1 MATFQTPIDEIK
13 SPTAG
18 TAKSKIFKSET
29 LRAEVEITE
38 QHGFGWVPDLPDF
51 RDFSTEHH
59 EIKKLLPGKTNKLS
73 LTGNKPL
80 SLPTHID
87 LRAWCPPIENQGA
100 LGSCTAN
107 AGAALLEYFER
118 RATGNHIDVSRLFL
132 YKTTRNFMQVTG
144 DYGAYLRSTMGAMVL
159 FGIPPEKYWPYVI
172 SKFDIE
178 PSAFLYSFADNYKA
192 LKYYRL
198 DPVGTS
204 PASVLANVKN
214 HLNAGFPSMF
224 GFTVY
229 NSFYQAETT
238 GKIPFP
244 SSHGDA
250 VVGGHAIVAVGYDDS
265 IKIKNSLPGS
275 VETKGALLIR
285 NSWGAAWGH
294 MGGYLWMPY
303 DFITKGVAKDFWTL
317 ISANY
322 INTGMFN
329 V

>member
-1 MATFQTPIDEIK
+1 MATIHAPVDEIK
-13 SPTAG
+13 SSITG
-18 TAKSKIFKSET
+18 NTKSKVIKTET
-29 LRAEVEITE
+29 LKAEVEITE
-38 QHGFGWVPDLPDF
+38 QHAFGWVPDLPDF
-51 RDFSTEHH
+51 RDYSADHTE
-59 EIKKLLPGKTNKLS
+59 IRKLLPAKTNKL
-73 LTGNKPL
+73 TVNKQPL

-87 LRAWCPPIENQGA
+87 LRAWCPPVEDQGS

-118 RATGNHIDVSRLFL
+118 RSTGNHIDVSRLFL

-159 FGIPPEKYWPYVI
+159 FGVPPEKYWPYVI

-178 PSAFLYSFADNYKA
+178 PTAFLYNFADNYKA

-204 PASVLANVKN
+204 SSALLTSVKN

-229 NSFYQAETT
+229 NSFYQAKLT

-244 SSHGDA
+244 SPIGDS

-265 IKIKNSLPGS
+265 IKIKNSNPGS
-275 VETKGALLIR
+275 PETKGALLIR
-285 NSWGAAWGH
+285 NSWGTAWGK

-303 DFITKGVAKDFWTL
+303 DFILKGVAKDFWTL

>member
-1 MATFQTPIDEIK
+1 MANIHTPFDEIK
-13 SPTAG
+13 SPTSG
-18 TAKSKIFKSET
+18 TAKSKITKTET

-51 RDFSTEHH
+51 RDYSTEHH
-59 EIKKLLPGKTNKLS
+59 EIKKLLPGKTNKL
-73 LTGNKPL
+73 TANKAPA
-80 SLPTHID
+80 SLPANID
-87 LRAWCPPIENQGA
+87 LRAWCPAIENQGS

-132 YKTTRNFMQVTG
+132 YKTTRNYMQVTG
-144 DYGAYLRSTMGAMVL
+144 DYGAYLRTTMGAMVL
-159 FGIPPEKYWPYVI
+159 FGVPPEKYWPYVI
-172 SKFDIE
+172 AKYDIE
-178 PSAFLYSFADNYKA
+178 PSAFLYNFADNYKA

-198 DPVGTS
+198 DPLGTS
-204 PASVLANVKN
+204 PANLLLNIKN

-224 GFTVY
+224 GFSVY
-229 NSFYQAETT
+229 NSFYQAELT

-244 SSHGDA
+244 SATGDSI
-250 VVGGHAIVAVGYDDS
+250 VGGHAIVAVGYDDS
-265 IKIKNSLPGS
+265 IRIKNTLPGS
-275 VETKGALLIR
+275 VETRGALLIR
-285 NSWGAAWGH
+285 NSWGPTWGR

-303 DFITKGVAKDFWTL
+303 DFVTRGIASDFWTL

>member
-1 MATFQTPIDEIK
+1 MANIHNPFEEIK
-13 SPTAG
+13 SPTAVTG
-18 TAKSKIFKSET
+18 KSKIVKTET
-29 LRAEVEITE
+29 LKAEIEITE
-38 QHGFGWVPDLPDF
+38 QHAFGWIPDLPDF
-51 RDFSTEHH
+51 RDYSADHH

-73 LTGNKPL
+73 ANKAPVA
-80 SLPTHID
+80 LPTHID
-87 LRAWCPPIENQGA
+87 LRTWCPPVENQGS

-132 YKTTRNFMQVTG
+132 YKTTRNYMQVTG
-144 DYGAYLRSTMGAMVL
+144 DYGAYLRTTMGAMVL
-159 FGIPPEKYWPYVI
+159 FGVPPEKYWPYVI
-172 SKFDIE
+172 AKFDVE
-178 PSAFLYSFADNYKA
+178 PSAFLYNFADNYKA

-198 DPVGTS
+198 DPLGTT
-204 PASVLANVKN
+204 PANLLFNVKN

-229 NSFYQAETT
+229 NSFYQAELT

-244 SSHGDA
+244 SATGDSI
-250 VVGGHAIVAVGYDDS
+250 VGGHAIVAVGYDDT
-265 IKIKNSLPGS
+265 IKIKNALPGS

-285 NSWGAAWGH
+285 NSWGTSWGK

-303 DFITKGVAKDFWTL
+303 EYITRGIATDFWTL

-329 V
+329 I

>member
-1 MATFQTPIDEIK
+1 MATIQGPIDEIK
-13 SPTAG
+13 SPNMG
-18 TAKSKIFKSET
+18 SGKSKTIKTET
-29 LRAEVEITE
+29 VRAEVEITE
-38 QHGFGWVPDLPDF
+38 QHAFGWVPDLPDF
-51 RDFSTEHH
+51 RDYSVEHTEV
-59 EIKKLLPGKTNKLS
+59 KKLLPAKANKLS
-73 LTGNKPL
+73 LSKQPL
-80 SLPTHID
+80 SLPTSVD
-87 LRAWCPPIENQGA
+87 LRAWCSPIEDQGA

-118 RATGNHIDVSRLFL
+118 RSTGNHIDVSRLFL
-132 YKTTRNFMQVTG
+132 YKTTRNYMQVTG

-159 FGIPPEKYWPYVI
+159 FGVPPEKYWPYII

-178 PSAFLYSFADNYKA
+178 PSAFLYNFADNYKA

-198 DPVGTS
+198 DPIGITK
-204 PASVLANVKN
+204 PNLLLNIKN
-214 HLNAGFPSMF
+214 HLNSGFPSMF

-229 NSFYQAETT
+229 NSFYQAQTT

-244 SSHGDA
+244 SAIGDT
-250 VVGGHAIVAVGYDDS
+250 VVGGHAVVVVGYDDT
-265 IKIKNSLPGS
+265 IKIKNTYPGS
-275 VETKGALLIR
+275 IETKGALLIR
-285 NSWGAAWGH
+285 NSWGTTWGH

-303 DFITKGVAKDFWTL
+303 DFVLKGIANDFWTL